1 MIDLQGKV
9 AFVTGGARGIGRGC
23 ALEMAKCGADIVLYD
38 MGNREAAEETVDMIR
53 QVGREAIVA
62 VGDVT
67 DRNAVEAGVQQSL
80 DRFGK
85 IDILVNNAGSSIRNP
100 FLELSV
106 EDAAKTIDVCMWG
119 VFHCSQ
125 IVARHMVARG
135 GGGKILIISSVHA
148 FLPFGNSVA
157 YNTAKAGIINMG
169 NTIATELAGHRINV
183 NVIEPGWT
191 DTPGERNYSTVEE
204 QREGAKQLPWGRLG
218 TIEDIGK
225 AAAFLCSDAADYIT
239 GATLRVDG
247 GYWLPR
253 YPAE

>member
-1 MIDLQGKV
+1 MIDLQNRV
-9 AFVTGGARGIGRGC
+9 AFITGGARGIGRGC
-23 ALEMAKCGADIVLYD
+23 ALEMAKCGADIVIYD
-38 MGNREAAEETVDMIR
+38 KGNREAAAETVEMIR
-53 QVGREAIVA
+53 QVGGEAIIV

-67 DRNAVEAGVQQSL
+67 DRNAVEAGVKQSI

-100 FLELSV
+100 FLELSA
-106 EDAAKTIDVCMWG
+106 EDAAQTIDVCMWG
-119 VFHCSQ
+119 VFHCTQ

-148 FLPFGNSVA
+148 FIPFGNSVP

-169 NTIATELAGHRINV
+169 NTIATELAQHRINV

-191 DTPGERNYSTVEE
+191 DTPGERNYSTLEE
-204 QREGAKQLPWGRLG
+204 QREGAKKLPWGRLG

-253 YPAE
+253 YPPA

>member
-9 AFVTGGARGIGRGC
+9 AFITGGARGIGRGC
-23 ALEMAKCGADIVLYD
+23 ALEMAKCGANIVIYD
-38 MGNREAAEETVDMIR
+38 MGNRESAAETVEMIR
-53 QVGREAIVA
+53 QVGREAMIA
-62 VGDVT
+62 AGDVT
-67 DRNAVEAGVQQSL
+67 DRNAVEAGVQQSI

-85 IDILVNNAGSSIRNP
+85 IDILVNNAGTSIRNA

-106 EDAAKTIDVCMWG
+106 EDAEKTIDVCMWG

-135 GGGKILIISSVHA
+135 GGGKILIISSILA
-148 FLPFGNSVA
+148 FIPIGTSVP

-204 QREGAKQLPWGRLG
+204 QLEGAKKLPWGRLG